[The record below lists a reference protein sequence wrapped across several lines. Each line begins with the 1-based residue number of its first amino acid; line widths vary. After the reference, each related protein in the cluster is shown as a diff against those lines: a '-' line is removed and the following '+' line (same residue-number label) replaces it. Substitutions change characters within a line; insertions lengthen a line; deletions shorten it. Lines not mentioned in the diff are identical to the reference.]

1 MTTSPRGSA
10 RRREA
15 MPRKSGRGHSR
26 PSIRPT
32 GRRLNGFAFRRTAAR
47 RAPASFHSSRVGEGK
62 RRQKDSQVSGFKGT
76 SLAQP
81 PDISDTFVREVDE
94 NLRRDRVRDFF
105 KENGTWLVVG
115 VILFLAACGG
125 IIWYQQHR
133 VERAEGHVEQLAQI
147 YKDIST
153 GNTSAV
159 PKQLDDL
166 SKSSSKSVRA
176 SAMFTRAALAIQ
188 QNDQKTAISTYKSIA
203 DDSSFPDAYRNAA
216 LIRQTALEFDQLQP
230 QDIITRLQPLTKAG
244 DPWFGSAG
252 EMTALALV
260 KQGKNAEAG
269 QLFAAIAKD
278 KTVPASIRN
287 RAIQISGT
295 LGVDSS
301 AALPLA
307 Q

>member
-1 MTTSPRGSA
+1 
-10 RRREA
+10 
-15 MPRKSGRGHSR
+15 
-26 PSIRPT
+26 
-32 GRRLNGFAFRRTAAR
+32 
-47 RAPASFHSSRVGEGK
+47 
-62 RRQKDSQVSGFKGT
+62 
-76 SLAQP
+76 LAQP

-94 NLRRDRVRDFF
+94 NLRRDRIRDFF
-105 KENGTWLVVG
+105 RENGSLLVVA

-147 YKDIST
+147 YKDIGA
-153 GNTSAV
+153 GNTSSA

-166 SKSSSKSVRA
+166 SKASSKSVRA

-188 QNDQKTAISTYKSIA
+188 QNDQKLAVSTYKSIA

-230 QDIITRLQPLTKAG
+230 QDVIARLAPMTKAG
-244 DPWFGSAG
+244 NPWFGSAG
-252 EMTALALV
+252 EMTALALI
-260 KQGKNAEAG
+260 KQGKNKEAG

-278 KTVPASIRN
+278 KNVPASIRD